1 MLDIIVA
8 VKDESG
14 VYMRQ
19 RAAGLYR
26 LSAYVL
32 AVMTTEIIDV
42 LRVSAVFAVIVYWMT
57 NLMPAAVNF
66 VGHWLVL
73 VLMILAAESF
83 GMLISVVL
91 PSNALILAF
100 NNCFMFFAI
109 VTGARTAILCTFL
122 YTSLFR
128 HNIAVRTLK

>member
-1 MLDIIVA
+1 
-8 VKDESG
+8 
-14 VYMRQ
+14 MRE

-32 AVMTTEIIDV
+32 AVMTTELICV
-42 LRVSAVFAVIVYWMT
+42 LRVSGVFAVVVYWMA

-73 VLMILAAESF
+73 ILMTLAVESF

-91 PSNALILAF
+91 PSHALVFAF
-100 NNCFMFFAI
+100 NQCFMFFAM
-109 VTGARTAILCTFL
+109 VTGGLWRRFL
-122 YTSLFR
+122 MPFSVYSFVVNRCQSATEQCAQQEPP
-128 HNIAVRTLK
+128 HHHH